1 MKRQKMRKTKKQMM
15 KQTKKQKAGQE
26 KIEERL
32 KSILNMLNILMIISA
47 VFSLIAFQIIGNK
60 MTSFYHTQYANT
72 KKQMEIRKDIQTISK
87 RALLV
92 IVEEDGRAKAEIQ
105 KVDFKERFEKID
117 GYINGIGKNLK
128 DKKAKDDLSKTWKH
142 FEEGTNYMIDMV
154 LEGNHKDAKTYYETT
169 YNSVSETL
177 TDVLDVVEAESEKVA
192 AGEYNVSEIT
202 RVAASALLLLIAF
215 LSIYRA
221 SKHGKK
227 LIKSIVE
234 PLKEINIASQEIAE
248 GNLHVQI
255 LYTSEDE
262 IGQVAESLR
271 NSIQK
276 IASYIDD
283 IDDVME
289 KMAEGNFAI
298 ALQNEFIGDFKN
310 IENSLSDFTKKI
322 SKSMRE
328 VEQVA
333 EQLFAGSAQ
342 IARAAQNLAEGATD
356 QAGIVEELS
365 ATVNDV
371 TQRITDNAQNAGEIS
386 KEVGLVTGSI
396 IEENERMQNV
406 VKAMETINETSNEI
420 SKIIDTINDIA
431 SQTNLLALN
440 ASIEAARAGE
450 AGRGFAVVADQVSA
464 LASQSAEAAKTS
476 TKYIEQSLMAVEHG
490 KVIAGE
496 AAKALDAVA
505 DSASAITD
513 KVDGIA
519 VASSEQS
526 EAVQQINGGIEQ
538 IANVVETNAA
548 TAEESSAS
556 SEELA
561 GQSNKLKELLMNFK
575 LKQV

>member
-1 MKRQKMRKTKKQMM
+1 MKRQKMRQTKKQMK
-15 KQTKKQKAGQE
+15 KQTKKQKVRHE

-32 KSILNMLNILMIISA
+32 KSVLNTLNILMIISA
-47 VFSLIAFQIIGNK
+47 VFSLIGFQMIGNK

-87 RALLV
+87 KALLV
-92 IVEEDGRAKAEIQ
+92 IVEEDGKTKAEIQ

-117 GYINGIGKNLK
+117 VYMNEIGKNLK

-154 LEGNHKDAKTYYETT
+154 LEGNSKDAKTYYETS
-169 YNSVSETL
+169 YNSVSEAL
-177 TDVLDVVEAESEKVA
+177 TDALDVVETESEKVA
-192 AGEYNVSEIT
+192 TEEYNVSEVI
-202 RVAASALLLLIAF
+202 RVTASALLLLMAF
-215 LSIYRA
+215 ISLYGA
-221 SKHGKK
+221 SKRGKK
-227 LIKSIVE
+227 LIRSIVE
-234 PLKEINIASQEIAE
+234 PLKEINKASQEIAE

-310 IENSLSDFTKKI
+310 IENSLTDFTKKI

-476 TKYIEQSLMAVEHG
+476 TQYIEQSLMAVEHG

-519 VASSEQS
+519 VASSDQS

-561 GQSNKLKELLMNFK
+561 GQSNKLKELLANFK